1 MHMVIKN
8 VRRFLL
14 ETIPYNSLIQKFQ
27 TLHDI
32 SFRYIFLGGG
42 GAGEGRV
49 TQEQGIDVST
59 MQKGVIV

>member
-27 TLHDI
+27 TLYDI
-32 SFRYIFLGGG
+32 SFRYIFLGG